1 MGLRAR
7 FDMLLEAYRIE
18 GEKVDLRDKLLREV
32 QIENAELQTHAA
44 QPDRVAGP
52 VKHVVVLAPG
62 DTVELCWQVAGAP
75 SVFELHEGPTRC
87 GAHMIRVGSPG
98 EPVFQAEIH
107 EVRCELREGH
117 EGPHYIGPPK

>member
-44 QPDRVAGP
+44 QPERASGP
-52 VKHVVVLAPG
+52 VTHVLVLAPG
-62 DTVELCWQVAGAP
+62 DRVALHWQQADGNPTVSEL
-75 SVFELHEGPTRC
+75 
-87 GAHMIRVGSPG
+87 
-98 EPVFQAEIH
+98 
-107 EVRCELREGH
+107 H